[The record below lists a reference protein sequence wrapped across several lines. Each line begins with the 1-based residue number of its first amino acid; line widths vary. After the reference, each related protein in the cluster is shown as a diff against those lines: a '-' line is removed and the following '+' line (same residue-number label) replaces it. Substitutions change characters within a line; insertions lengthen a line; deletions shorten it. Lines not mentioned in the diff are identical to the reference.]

1 MASSSNGGFFA
12 DFKKFLSRG
21 NVVDL
26 AVAVIIGGAFGQI
39 VNSLV
44 TDILTP
50 LILGP
55 ALEAAQVNDLQ
66 ELAINGIKY
75 GAFIAAI
82 LNFLVIALS
91 LFMIIRAVEK
101 ANRRLERRKAVAE
114 VEAPAPPDPAVVLQE
129 RTAAALERLSQA
141 LATRQM

>member
-1 MASSSNGGFFA
+1 MAGSSHGGFFA

-39 VNSLV
+39 INSLV
-44 TDILTP
+44 EDILTP
-50 LILGP
+50 LILAP

-75 GAFIAAI
+75 GAFLAAI

-91 LFMIIRAVEK
+91 LFMIIRAVEQ
-101 ANRRLERRKAVAE
+101 ANRRIERRKAIE
-114 VEAPAPPDPAVVLQE
+114 ESTAPAPPDPTVVLQE
-129 RTAAALERLSQA
+129 RTATALERLSQA
-141 LATRQM
+141 LETRQI